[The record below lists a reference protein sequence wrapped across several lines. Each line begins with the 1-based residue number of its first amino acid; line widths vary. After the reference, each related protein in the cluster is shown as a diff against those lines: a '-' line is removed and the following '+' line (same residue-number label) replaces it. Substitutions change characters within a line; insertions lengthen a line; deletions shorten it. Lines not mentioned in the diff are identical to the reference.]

1 MASDNESN
9 TDEDQTTLQNFES
22 WLALYRSRVY
32 ETYLSRSTP
41 EPQPDTPQGLT
52 KTKPNK
58 PTILVIEDNADEWF
72 LIRWAL
78 LQQFPVSQ
86 VIWIAESSRVMPYLN
101 KCVQREIDLPRLILV
116 DLYLPTPQSGL
127 NTLKKIKQHPTYG
140 KIPTVIVSRSNNPE
154 DIRSAFTYSSNS
166 YIVKPFTYNEW
177 RERFSMLR
185 TYWTE

>member
-32 ETYLSRSTP
+32 ETYLSRTNP
-41 EPQPDTPQGLT
+41 APQLNPPQSLLQT
-52 KTKPNK
+52 NPNK

-86 VIWIAESSRVMPYLN
+86 VIWIAEPRRVIPYLN

-116 DLYLPTPQSGL
+116 DLYLPTSQSGL
-127 NTLKKIKQHPTYG
+127 NILKKIKLHPMYG
-140 KIPTVIVSRSNNPE
+140 QIPTVIISRSNNP
-154 DIRSAFTYSSNS
+154 DDVKSALSYSSNS
-166 YIVKPFTYNEW
+166 YIVKPLTYNEW
-177 RERFSMLR
+177 RECFSTLR
-185 TYWTE
+185 MYWTE

>member
-1 MASDNESN
+1 MASENDSN

-32 ETYLSRSTP
+32 ETYLSRAPTVSQP
-41 EPQPDTPQGLT
+41 EDPQANRQVKSP
-52 KTKPNK
+52 K

-78 LQQFPVSQ
+78 LQHFPITQ
-86 VIWIAESSRVMPYLN
+86 VIWISDSTRVMPYLN

-116 DLYLPTPQSGL
+116 DLYLPSAQSGL
-127 NTLKKIKQHPTYG
+127 SILQKIKQHPVYG
-140 KIPTVIVSRSNNPE
+140 AIPTVIISRSNNPD
-154 DIRSAFTYSSNS
+154 DIESALTHSSNS
-166 YIVKPFTYNEW
+166 YIIKPFTYDEW